1 VTVRNLRVLQ
11 VDAKQHLLIV
21 NGAVPGAP
29 GGLLM
34 VRKAVAAKLQRAPV
48 AEAPKKKKRK

>member
-1 VTVRNLRVLQ
+1 

-34 VRKAVAAKLQRAPV
+34 VRKAVAAKLERAPV